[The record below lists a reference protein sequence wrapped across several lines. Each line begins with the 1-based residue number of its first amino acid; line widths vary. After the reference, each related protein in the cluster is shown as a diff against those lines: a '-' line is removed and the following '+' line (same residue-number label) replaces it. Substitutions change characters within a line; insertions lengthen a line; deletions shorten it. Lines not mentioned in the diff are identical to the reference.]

1 MIIFKVTF
9 VSDFFEDN
17 HLLVFTNEFH
27 WLKNIFIKSLIAS
40 MNEKNIHNLDGISL
54 KSIFIGEKS
63 YALQYYCPFV
73 RNSP

>member
-27 WLKNIFIKSLIAS
+27 WLKKYIYQVFDCIY
-40 MNEKNIHNLDGISL
+40 E
-54 KSIFIGEKS
+54 
-63 YALQYYCPFV
+63 
-73 RNSP
+73 